1 MVRLI
6 SCIEESEDEF
16 YRSHSQIAGFSDK
29 RFLFRDVA

>member
-1 MVRLI
+1 MVRVI
-6 SCIEESEDEF
+6 YYIEEWEDEL